1 MFGEEVLDFDFVL
14 LDDGLVEVARV
25 EQAAVWLRLTLASL
39 ADDLVEVLVL
49 LGHQLQILV
58 IIVI

>member
-25 EQAAVWLRLTLASL
+25 EQAAVGLRLALASL